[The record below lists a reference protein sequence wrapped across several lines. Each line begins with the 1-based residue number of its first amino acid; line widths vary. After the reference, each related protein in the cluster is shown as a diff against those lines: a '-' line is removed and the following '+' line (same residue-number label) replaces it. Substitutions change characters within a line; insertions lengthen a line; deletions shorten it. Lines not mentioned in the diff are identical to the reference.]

1 MSDIWNRSTNCSN
14 ACKSHELRGKSKV
27 TVIDEYTHQLIV
39 LITIYL
45 NKIQLFHF
53 RIQMFA
59 HLTITVIEASNVTSF
74 HFFWNKKFSLYSLLL
89 LFSCFESIFILNTDT
104 EKKMYTENELD
115 EGWKV
120 SVFNSATRLTEHLTL
135 YRVIFFGKWRRR
147 KNTCPSQLRIFR
159 FLFFLIWCQFT
170 NHKRTNQRTTEY

>member
-1 MSDIWNRSTNCSN
+1 MKQTTFVEIRTESIFSDIWNRSTNCSN

-53 RIQMFA
+53 RIQMCA

-89 LFSCFESIFILNTDT
+89 LFSCFGSIFILNTR
-104 EKKMYTENELD
+104 EKSHQRNYSLKKKSFYIQ
-115 EGWKV
+115 W
-120 SVFNSATRLTEHLTL
+120 LTPHKLIEHLA
-135 YRVIFFGKWRRR
+135 V
-147 KNTCPSQLRIFR
+147 S
-159 FLFFLIWCQFT
+159 
-170 NHKRTNQRTTEY
+170 

>member
-1 MSDIWNRSTNCSN
+1 MVNANYVVLKRSFFLESSSSAVHSWWNIFISIFS
-14 ACKSHELRGKSKV
+14 SE
-27 TVIDEYTHQLIV
+27 IP
-39 LITIYL
+39 
-45 NKIQLFHF
+45 
-53 RIQMFA
+53 
-59 HLTITVIEASNVTSF
+59 TSF
-74 HFFWNKKFSLYSLLL
+74 FSPLLLRQLKLKITCFFSSSHKNWFLYSLLL

-147 KNTCPSQLRIFR
+147 KIKEKTLVRRNCESFD
-159 FLFFLIWCQFT
+159 FFFF
-170 NHKRTNQRTTEY
+170 